1 MSEQKIYIA
10 GFIPDEKSVEEFGA
24 RKVATAFH
32 AKDVKHAQAKA
43 SFLFME
49 EYPGAQDASYKILIC
64 EDSENL
70 TRRPVRDVWDE
81 EYLYEFDWSEELG
94 YPVLIENKPQSVDF
108 GKLSSIMKI
117 SVLVKYMTTEITA
130 DMLPAALELTQDDA
144 NTFPGHIVEA
154 ISKTD
159 SIASMYPERII
170 EAIKYVVDKCPT
182 TKKWP
187 EIKAQLINWLKE
199 HEKEREDG
207 NVKPVVDPVGATE
220 YAGRAYKHTYDTLN
234 KEIAYALWAGDVN
247 PAKTEASISRWAA
260 GIIADDREDWK
271 RWSAVI
277 TTQENI
283 LEYDRP
289 TIFNLVRSAPTKDIY
304 HFPDTLKRYVSDYLQ
319 TRGVYEGE
327 AHEKEQPTPQGTTGA
342 LADDQSSTNTVEQE
356 QPAGQSP
363 EAPETVTERQGPF
376 YFLMSD
382 GQKFGRANKIAGLEK
397 AISDGGTEISQE
409 EYQARKTGTYSAPQN
424 DAPKQQNQPTSEDTN
439 QPEVK
444 NLGGGVFSVE
454 GLMSEQPKK
463 EEPKPEVIAPSVD
476 TAPPP
481 VEPATSQPTADFQSV
496 GASLEK
502 DLSEKPAEALDN
514 LKLWRTVMRT
524 DPRFTKDITGT
535 GFDGTS
541 VNAEYMIMRATELF
555 GPLGSGWG
563 FEIQEDKLI
572 PGAPMSEP
580 VFNDKQIV
588 GHRFLRDADGTLIT
602 EQHHSMRI
610 RLWYETEDRDGSVIS
625 YGATPFIYKTKHGV
639 KCDGEAPKKSLTDA
653 IKKALSM
660 LGFSADVWLGL
671 YDKPE
676 YVAEVGIEFGLKTA
690 SDKAEDVTRLRTEL
704 DEKMTR
710 VASTIES
717 AVTANEAKKVFDTLA
732 REVEIHRKAAEGK
745 GYNEH
750 AKYLSG
756 RLRRLNQIK
765 DERIKTLNEQQE
777 QAA

>member
-1 MSEQKIYIA
+1 MTEQNLFILYAIPSEKIA
-10 GFIPDEKSVEEFGA
+10 AENGA
-24 RKVATAFH
+24 RKITLLYAA
-32 AKDVKHAQAKA
+32 ANIRQARAMAPLK
-43 SFLFME
+43 FLE
-49 EYPGAQDASYKILIC
+49 QYPDADDADFELVVYEDAPGLPRGAL
-64 EDSENL
+64 N
-70 TRRPVRDVWDE
+70 VWDE
-81 EYLYEFDWSEELG
+81 EILSGYNWNEEARRPEPRAALPIEFE
-94 YPVLIENKPQSVDF
+94 
-108 GKLSSIMKI
+108 KLSSIMKI
-117 SVLVKYMTTEITA
+117 AVLVKYMTTKITS
-130 DMLPAALELTQDDA
+130 DMLPAALELTLGEA
-144 NTFPGHIVEA
+144 SSFPGHIVEA
-154 ISKTD
+154 ISKTPTV
-159 SIASMYPERII
+159 ASMYPERII
-170 EAIKYVVDKCPT
+170 EAIQYVVEKCPT

-220 YAGRAYKHTYDTLN
+220 YTGRAYKHTYDTLN
-234 KEIAYALWAGDVN
+234 KEIAYALWAGDVD
-247 PAKTEASISRWAA
+247 PAKTEALISRWAA

-289 TIFNLVRSAPTKDIY
+289 TIFNVVRSAPTKDIY

-327 AHEKEQPTPQGTTGA
+327 AHEKEQPKPQGTTGA

-444 NLGGGVFSVE
+444 NLGGGVFSVD
-454 GLMSEQPKK
+454 GLMSEQSKQ
-463 EEPKPEVIAPSVD
+463 EEPQPDAIPSSVY
-476 TAPPP
+476 TAPTP
-481 VEPATSQPTADFQSV
+481 VEPATTQPAVDFQSV

-625 YGATPFIYKTKHGV
+625 YGATPYMYKTKHGV

-745 GYNEH
+745 GDAEH

>member
-1 MSEQKIYIA
+1 MSEQKIFIA

-24 RKVATAFH
+24 RKVATSFN
-32 AKDVKHAQAKA
+32 AKDMKHAQAKA
-43 SFLFME
+43 SFLFIE
-49 EYPGAQDASYKILIC
+49 EYPGASDAAYKTLIC
-64 EDSENL
+64 EDSNLL
-70 TRRPVRDVWDE
+70 TRRPHRGVWDE
-81 EYLYEFDWSEELG
+81 EFLNEFEWSEEVG
-94 YPVLIENKPQSVDF
+94 YPVLIEKKPQPVDF
-108 GKLSSIMKI
+108 DKLSSIMKI
-117 SVLVKYMTTEITA
+117 SVLVKYITTEITS

-187 EIKAQLINWLKE
+187 EIKAQLANWQNSLKDTPRTPIDD
-199 HEKEREDG
+199 KSDAPKGSG
-207 NVKPVVDPVGATE
+207 NPDRFDLILAILVMGIDPAKAGAADVKKAKFVKDSRDEAWRAWRTTLVGIPGIYE
-220 YAGRAYKHTYDTLN
+220 FPESEL
-234 KEIAYALWAGDVN
+234 YALTFDGMKDLKLIKDN
-247 PAKTEASISRWAA
+247 EAR
-260 GIIADDREDWK
+260 
-271 RWSAVI
+271 
-277 TTQENI
+277 
-283 LEYDRP
+283 LEY
-289 TIFNLVRSAPTKDIY
+289 VRA
-304 HFPDTLKRYVSDYLQ
+304 HFAGHALLPDYPAVTEEEESTDDEQ
-319 TRGVYEGE
+319 QEE
-327 AHEKEQPTPQGTTGA
+327 AGT
-342 LADDQSSTNTVEQE
+342 LADDQSSTNTVEQK
-356 QPAGQSP
+356 QPVSQP
-363 EAPETVTERQGPF
+363 QEAPETVTERQGPF

-397 AISDGGTEISQE
+397 AVSDGGTEISQE

-424 DAPKQQNQPTSEDTN
+424 DAPKQHDQPTPEDTN

-444 NLGGGVFSVE
+444 NLGGGVFSVD
-454 GLMSEQPKK
+454 GLMSEQPKR
-463 EEPKPEVIAPSVD
+463 EEPQPEVTPPAVD

-481 VEPATSQPTADFQSV
+481 VESVTTQPAVDFQSV

-563 FEIQEDKLI
+563 FDIQEDKMI

-602 EQHHSMRI
+602 EQHHSIRI

-745 GYNEH
+745 GDTEH

-756 RLRRLNQIK
+756 RLRRLSQIK

>member
-732 REVEIHRKAAEGK
+732 REIEIHRKSAEATGD
-745 GYNEH
+745 GEH

-765 DERIKTLNEQQE
+765 DERIKALNEQE
-777 QAA
+777 HSA

>member
-32 AKDVKHAQAKA
+32 AKDMKHAQAKA

-49 EYPGAQDASYKILIC
+49 EYPGAQDAAYKILIC

-481 VEPATSQPTADFQSV
+481 VEPATTQPTVDFQSV

-563 FEIQEDKLI
+563 FDIQEDKLI

-625 YGATPFIYKTKHGV
+625 YGATPYIYKTKHGV

-676 YVAEVGIEFGLKTA
+676 YVAEVGVEFGIKTA
-690 SDKAEDVTRLRTEL
+690 SEKAEDTTRLRTEL

-710 VASTIES
+710 VAGTIES

-732 REVEIHRKAAEGK
+732 REIEIHRKSAEATGD
-745 GYNEH
+745 GEH

-765 DERIKTLNEQQE
+765 DERIKALNEQE
-777 QAA
+777 YSA

>member
-32 AKDVKHAQAKA
+32 AKDMKHAQAKA

-49 EYPGAQDASYKILIC
+49 EYPGAQDAAYKILIC

-81 EYLYEFDWSEELG
+81 EYLYEFDWNEELG

-170 EAIKYVVDKCPT
+170 EAIQYVVEKCPT

-220 YAGRAYKHTYDTLN
+220 YTGRAYKHTHDTLN
-234 KEIAYALWAGDVN
+234 KEIAYALWAGDVD

-289 TIFNLVRSAPTKDIY
+289 TIFNVVRSAPTKDIY

-444 NLGGGVFSVE
+444 NLGGGVFSVD
-454 GLMSEQPKK
+454 GLMSEQSKQ
-463 EEPKPEVIAPSVD
+463 EEPQPDAIPSSVY
-476 TAPPP
+476 TTPTP
-481 VEPATSQPTADFQSV
+481 VEPATTQPAVDFQSV

-625 YGATPFIYKTKHGV
+625 YGATPYMYKTKHGV

-676 YVAEVGIEFGLKTA
+676 YVAEVGVEFGIKTA
-690 SDKAEDVTRLRTEL
+690 SEKAEDTTRLRTEL

-717 AVTANEAKKVFDTLA
+717 AVTPNEAKKTYDTLA
-732 REVEIHRKAAEGK
+732 REVEVHRKAAEARGDT
-745 GYNEH
+745 EH

-765 DERIKTLNEQQE
+765 DQRI
-777 QAA
+777 QALTDEEASYA

>member
-289 TIFNLVRSAPTKDIY
+289 TIFNLVRSAATKDIH

-732 REVEIHRKAAEGK
+732 REIEIHRKSAEATGD
-745 GYNEH
+745 GEH

-765 DERIKTLNEQQE
+765 DERIKALNEQE
-777 QAA
+777 HSA

>member
-81 EYLYEFDWSEELG
+81 EYLYEFDWNEELG

-108 GKLSSIMKI
+108 DKLSSIMKI

-170 EAIKYVVDKCPT
+170 DAIKYVVDKCPT

-187 EIKAQLINWLKE
+187 EIKAQLANWQNSLKDTPRTPIDDKSDAPKGSGNPGRFDLILAFLVMGIDPAKAGAADVKKAKFVKDSRDE
-199 HEKEREDG
+199 AWRAWRTTLVGIPGIYEFPESELYALTLDGMKDLKLIKDSEGRLEYVRAHFAGHALLPDYPAVTEEDG
-207 NVKPVVDPVGATE
+207 STTDETP
-220 YAGRAYKHTYDTLN
+220 
-234 KEIAYALWAGDVN
+234 EIA
-247 PAKTEASISRWAA
+247 
-260 GIIADDREDWK
+260 
-271 RWSAVI
+271 
-277 TTQENI
+277 
-283 LEYDRP
+283 
-289 TIFNLVRSAPTKDIY
+289 
-304 HFPDTLKRYVSDYLQ
+304 
-319 TRGVYEGE
+319 
-327 AHEKEQPTPQGTTGA
+327 
-342 LADDQSSTNTVEQE
+342 
-356 QPAGQSP
+356 
-363 EAPETVTERQGPF
+363 TERQGPF
-376 YFLMSD
+376 YFLLPD

-397 AISDGGTEISQE
+397 AISDGCTEISQE

-424 DAPKQQNQPTSEDTN
+424 DAPKQQDQPTPEDTN

-463 EEPKPEVIAPSVD
+463 EDPTSDVTPPSVD
-476 TAPPP
+476 TALPQA
-481 VEPATSQPTADFQSV
+481 EPSTTQPAVDFQSV
-496 GASLEK
+496 GACLEK

-625 YGATPFIYKTKHGV
+625 YGATPYMYKTKHGV

-745 GYNEH
+745 GDNEH

>member
-24 RKVATAFH
+24 RKVAMAFH
-32 AKDVKHAQAKA
+32 AKDMKHAQAKA

-81 EYLYEFDWSEELG
+81 EYLYEFDWNEELG

-108 GKLSSIMKI
+108 DKLSSIMKI

-220 YAGRAYKHTYDTLN
+220 YAGRAYKHTHDTLN
-234 KEIAYALWAGDVN
+234 KEIAYALWAGDVD

-363 EAPETVTERQGPF
+363 EAPEIVTERQGPF

-481 VEPATSQPTADFQSV
+481 VEPATTQPTVDFQSV

-625 YGATPFIYKTKHGV
+625 YGATPYMYKTKHGV

-745 GYNEH
+745 GDNEH

>member
-1 MSEQKIYIA
+1 MFFYSAVRTFSPSKLIGLRARLEYVRTHFA
-10 GFIPDEKSVEEFGA
+10 GHALLPD
-24 RKVATAFH
+24 
-32 AKDVKHAQAKA
+32 
-43 SFLFME
+43 
-49 EYPGAQDASYKILIC
+49 YPA
-64 EDSENL
+64 E
-70 TRRPVRDVWDE
+70 
-81 EYLYEFDWSEELG
+81 
-94 YPVLIENKPQSVDF
+94 
-108 GKLSSIMKI
+108 
-117 SVLVKYMTTEITA
+117 TE
-130 DMLPAALELTQDDA
+130 
-144 NTFPGHIVEA
+144 
-154 ISKTD
+154 
-159 SIASMYPERII
+159 
-170 EAIKYVVDKCPT
+170 
-182 TKKWP
+182 
-187 EIKAQLINWLKE
+187 
-199 HEKEREDG
+199 EDG
-207 NVKPVVDPVGATE
+207 
-220 YAGRAYKHTYDTLN
+220 
-234 KEIAYALWAGDVN
+234 
-247 PAKTEASISRWAA
+247 S
-260 GIIADDREDWK
+260 
-271 RWSAVI
+271 
-277 TTQENI
+277 TTDE
-283 LEYDRP
+283 
-289 TIFNLVRSAPTKDIY
+289 T
-304 HFPDTLKRYVSDYLQ
+304 
-319 TRGVYEGE
+319 
-327 AHEKEQPTPQGTTGA
+327 
-342 LADDQSSTNTVEQE
+342 
-356 QPAGQSP
+356 
-363 EAPETVTERQGPF
+363 PETVTERLGPF
-376 YFLMSD
+376 YYRAED
-382 GQKFGRANKIAGLEK
+382 GSKIGRANKLPKLTEMLATGCV
-397 AISDGGTEISQE
+397 EISQE
-409 EYQARKTGTYSAPQN
+409 EYQARKNGTYNAPQN
-424 DAPKQQNQPTSEDTN
+424 DTPKQQE
-439 QPEVK
+439 QPEVT
-444 NLGGGVFSVE
+444 NLGGGVFSIE
-454 GLMSEQPKK
+454 GLMGEQPKK
-463 EEPKPEVIAPSVD
+463 EELQQDVIPPSVNSAL
-476 TAPPP
+476 TPVAP
-481 VEPATSQPTADFQSV
+481 VTTQPTVDFQSV

-710 VASTIES
+710 VAGTIEK

-732 REVEIHRKAAEGK
+732 REIEIHRKSAEAK
-745 GYNEH
+745 GDSEH

-765 DERIKTLNEQQE
+765 DERITTLNEQQE